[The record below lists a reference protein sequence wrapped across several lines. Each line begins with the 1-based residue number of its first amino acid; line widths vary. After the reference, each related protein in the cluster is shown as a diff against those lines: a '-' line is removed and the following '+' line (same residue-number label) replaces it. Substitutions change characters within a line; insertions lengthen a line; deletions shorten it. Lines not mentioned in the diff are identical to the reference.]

1 MYPYHMSVVY
11 PYLPCSNR
19 PKVDAEADAQI
30 EGSLAAE
37 ASLVVLDTLELLM
50 QGAHLNDNMHT
61 LLARVGRV
69 LLWCYWLG

>member
-1 MYPYHMSVVY
+1 MCVSFIPH
-11 PYLPCSNR
+11 PHR

-61 LLARVGRV
+61 LLARVGEKECV
-69 LLWCYWLG
+69 Q